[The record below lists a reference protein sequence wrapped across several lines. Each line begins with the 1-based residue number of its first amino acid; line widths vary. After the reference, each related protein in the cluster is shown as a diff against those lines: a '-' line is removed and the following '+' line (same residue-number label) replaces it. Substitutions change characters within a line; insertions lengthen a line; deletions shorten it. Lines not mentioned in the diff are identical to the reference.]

1 MNETC
6 RESNAGC
13 EGSRNLRP
21 GVEYFH
27 SSANF
32 APVPAD
38 IPFFQVALNLPHA
51 GRVALRI
58 AHHLPPAVKNG
69 GGATERARAIADELV
84 ALLSPYFE
92 LGENPPRDAAFQAR
106 DQAAVLGRTLVDQIE
121 QGRLGHDRLG
131 QCVRNLFECLELG
144 REGAIISLRAGED
157 PKSFQR
163 PI

>member
-1 MNETC
+1 MSAP
-6 RESNAGC
+6 RRIAG
-13 EGSRNLRP
+13 LIP
-21 GVEYFH
+21 GVCRNCRRVENIRG
-27 SSANF
+27 SANF
-32 APVPAD
+32 PAVPDD

-69 GGATERARAIADELV
+69 GGATERAHATANELV
-84 ALLSPYFE
+84 ALLLPFFE
-92 LGENPPRDAAFQAR
+92 LGENPPRDAAFAAR
-106 DQAAVLGRTLVDQIE
+106 DQAAVLARTLVDQIE

-131 QCVRNLFECLELG
+131 QSVRNLFECLELG